1 MLSRPPVPIRTSSK
15 RHLDELKEINESL
28 QRKRR
33 KLHPKG
39 SFDAEYWSTAVDVI
53 SDERRRNNIRKQV
66 SIDDFRATGG
76 TEEEWTNSEHARA
89 FLVEEEVLK
98 LKEAKFKEQ
107 CQRLQTSNNTDSTDS
122 PSLALRRSYLE
133 LFLSSKRGLGVVSGS
148 GKRADKVQSTFRKDL
163 ITAYNSQTSTPH
175 LLEYIWCPILS
186 TWVHESSAIASHIF
200 GYKHGQQTMDAIFG
214 KMEQPELF
222 HPKNGLMLSSVVE
235 SKFNSGLFAIVPNL
249 PDIPSP
255 EEIAQWQESEP
266 KDYKLRIVD
275 RDPVKLNMSTAFVPG
290 SGTTWK
296 DLDGKKL
303 DFRSDFR
310 PRARYLYYHYCLQIL
325 RVAFRERFEGEI
337 IREKELQKPFWGSP
351 GKYIRKNM
359 LQVFVEEIGHK
370 YDGLLKG
377 ASDESSE
384 AQGEDDLMLLAATR
398 DVDLYVRE
406 HGDTIVEGETCEEDD
421 EDEDEEE
428 EEEEDKVE
436 DEDEDS
442 DEY

>member
-1 MLSRPPVPIRTSSK
+1 MSSRPPVPIRTSSK

-28 QRKRR
+28 QKKRR

-39 SFDAEYWSTAVDVI
+39 SFNAEYWSTAVDVV
-53 SDERRRNNIRKQV
+53 SDERRRNSIRKQV
-66 SIDDFRATGG
+66 SIDDFKATGG
-76 TEEEWTNSEHARA
+76 TEEEWANSEQAHAL
-89 FLVEEEVLK
+89 LVEEEVLK
-98 LKEAKFKEQ
+98 LKEARFREQ
-107 CQRLQTSNNTDSTDS
+107 CQRLHPSNNTDSTDS

-148 GKRADKVQSTFRKDL
+148 RKRENEIQSTFRGDL
-163 ITAYNSQTSTPH
+163 ITAYNAQSSTPH
-175 LLEYIWCPILS
+175 LLECIWCPVLS
-186 TWVHESSAIASHIF
+186 TWIHESCAIASHIF

-249 PDIPSP
+249 PDRPSP

-266 KDYKLRIVD
+266 KDYKLRIID
-275 RDPVKLNMSTAFVPG
+275 RDPVKLNMSTTVPG
-290 SGTTWK
+290 IGTTWK

-351 GKYIRKNM
+351 GKYVRKNM
-359 LQVFVEEIGHK
+359 LQAFVEEVGHK

-384 AQGEDDLMLLAATR
+384 GQGEDDLMLLAATR
-398 DVDLYVRE
+398 DVDLSLRE
-406 HGDTIVEGETCEEDD
+406 KGVTIVAGETCEEED
-421 EDEDEEE
+421 EDDDEEE
-428 EEEEDKVE
+428 EEEEYKE
-436 DEDEDS
+436 GDEDEDS